1 MFDLIKN
8 DKTFVVFDIGFGKIV
23 CLSFKLE
30 NKQPKIIGMD
40 YQKSEG
46 LKNFCLSN
54 SKKSSVSIEEIVI
67 RS

>member
-30 NKQPKIIGMD
+30 NKQPKVIGMD

-46 LKNFCLSN
+46 LKNF
-54 SKKSSVSIEEIVI
+54 
-67 RS
+67 